1 MLNKSRIEELKAE
14 VGHDDFIEV
23 VVIFCEEVEETLDAL
38 REAALSSLPE
48 KLHFLKGSALNIG
61 LDAVGALCRQEEQR
75 LIADPNAI
83 PDIASIR
90 ALYMASKA
98 ELLS

>member
-1 MLNKSRIEELKAE
+1 MLNMSRIEELKAE
-14 VGHDDFIEV
+14 VGQDDFIEV
-23 VVIFCEEVEETLDAL
+23 VELFCEEVEETLEALPDAT
-38 REAALSSLPE
+38 RSSLPE

-61 LDAVGALCRQEEQR
+61 LDAVGALCRKEEVR
-75 LIADPNAI
+75 LFSDPDAV

-90 ALYMASKA
+90 ALYAASKA

>member
-38 REAALSSLPE
+38 PSATRTSLPE

-61 LDAVGALCRQEEQR
+61 LDAVGALCRLEEQR
-75 LIADPNAI
+75 LNADPSAV

-90 ALYMASKA
+90 AAYAASKA